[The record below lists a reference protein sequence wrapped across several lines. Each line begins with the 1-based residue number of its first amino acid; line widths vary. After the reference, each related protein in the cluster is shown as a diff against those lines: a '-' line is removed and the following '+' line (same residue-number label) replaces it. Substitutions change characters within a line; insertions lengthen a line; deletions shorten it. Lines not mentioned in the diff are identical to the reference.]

1 MFSMGLNIIVVVYI
15 VLDDNTIFVITIQIM
30 VVNLWKDVFEK
41 FKVEVY
47 RKLGCIDPSFIIIYI
62 IKFKRNVIIGFK

>member
-30 VVNLWKDVFEK
+30 VVNL
-41 FKVEVY
+41 
-47 RKLGCIDPSFIIIYI
+47 
-62 IKFKRNVIIGFK
+62 